1 MLSSRRGFDRKC
13 FGFVTLIYLNR
24 REYFIVVKLI
34 YVNFINYFSLYLFQY
49 LFYLLLIFIFALFSF
64 GLSLSG
70 SLKKIDLIVSFI
82 CSFLD
87 NSAVSNRQLRPRF
100 PSGEGGLIRPLC

>member
-1 MLSSRRGFDRKC
+1 MLSSRRGFVRKC
-13 FGFVTLIYLNR
+13 FGFATLIYLKR

-34 YVNFINYFSLYLFQY
+34 YVNFINRFSLYLFQY

-70 SLKKIDLIVSFI
+70 RLKSSISLFRLYVLF
-82 CSFLD
+82 
-87 NSAVSNRQLRPRF
+87 
-100 PSGEGGLIRPLC
+100 

>member
-1 MLSSRRGFDRKC
+1 MFKTDTSDKKDMNINNGFFPFSFQCFRRGFDRKC
-13 FGFVTLIYLNR
+13 FGFVTLIYVNH

-34 YVNFINYFSLYLFQY
+34 YVNFINRFGLYLFQH

-70 SLKKIDLIVSFI
+70 RLKRSIS
-82 CSFLD
+82 
-87 NSAVSNRQLRPRF
+87 
-100 PSGEGGLIRPLC
+100 